1 MLRSKIVNLSYGDIA
16 PVDMTLKLEFWSE
29 ELSEA
34 QLASY
39 QKAEDEHNN
48 IKSELN
54 RLVRIYIFI

>member
-16 PVDMTLKLEFWSE
+16 PVDMTLKLECWLE

-39 QKAEDEHNN
+39 QKAESEHNN

-54 RLVRIYIFI
+54 RLVRISIFM

>member
-1 MLRSKIVNLSYGDIA
+1 MLRSKIVNLSYGDIS

-54 RLVRIYIFI
+54 RLVRFYIFI